1 MQKFIRQLLCGAAVT
16 AAAML
21 PQAHATVI
29 DFEDPGLVGGLYFPG
44 DSFEQSG
51 YVMTVYDDFGT
62 VDKATSLSPAVAPTG
77 NSTNFF
83 FGGNDAFLSLTLK
96 GGGAFNLDGF
106 SAAFVPLDPPVQTQ
120 QTAIIAAATNDKGAF
135 VYVYA
140 GFPVGT
146 TSSFGTFSDPLDFGQ
161 FSGVTE
167 VQFFACS
174 LTTSLCGDVTQNNGQ
189 FALDNI
195 LVTAAVPEPATTVL
209 LAAGLIGLALRGRRA
224 LR

>member
-1 MQKFIRQLLCGAAVT
+1 MQKFIRQLLCGTAVA

-29 DFEDPGLVGGLYFPG
+29 DFEDPSLAGGLYFSG

-51 YVMTVYDDFGT
+51 YVMTVHDEFGT
-62 VDKATSLSPAVAPTG
+62 VDKAGSLSPAVAPTG

-83 FGGNDAFLSLTLK
+83 FGSNDAFLSLTLK

-106 SAAFVPLDPPVQTQ
+106 SAAFVPLDPPVLTQ
-120 QTAIIAAATNDKGAF
+120 QTAIIASATNDKGTF

-146 TSSFGTFSDPLDFGQ
+146 TSPFATFSDPKDFSQ

-174 LTTSLCGDVTQNNGQ
+174 LTTTLCGDVTNNNGQ
-189 FALDNI
+189 FALDDI
-195 LVTAAVPEPATTVL
+195 HVSAVPEPATTVL
-209 LAAGLIGLALRGRRA
+209 FAAGLIGLALRGRRA